1 MFDLSDYCWSNR
13 FNYSKCMKL
22 IRKIMRPFDLLE
34 DKIRARLS
42 RRPVLYAF
50 IGSIGVV
57 LIWRGIWMVADDF
70 GLPGWASIALG
81 VILTLATGLFVSLFI
96 GDRVI
101 ISGLKKEKRID
112 EKTEE
117 DLKKEEVIL
126 TEIKE
131 ELKEIKE
138 EILDNQTIS
147 K

>member
-1 MFDLSDYCWSNR
+1 
-13 FNYSKCMKL
+13 MKL
-22 IRKIMRPFDLLE
+22 MRKIMRPFDLLE

-70 GLPGWASIALG
+70 GLPGWASVALG
-81 VILTLATGLFVSLFI
+81 VILTLATGLFVSIFI

-117 DLKKEEVIL
+117 DLRKEEAIL
-126 TEIKE
+126 LEIKE

-138 EILDNQTIS
+138 EISENQTN
-147 K
+147 